1 MAKTKTAPVLQEDL
15 ELATR
20 LRLAVMRLARR
31 LRQAGAAEDDVS
43 PSMLSALACI
53 ERRQPLTLGELAE
66 AERVQ
71 PPTMT
76 RIVAR
81 LEELGLLTRTHD
93 EADRRVARVRLSP
106 DGVRYV
112 ARNRRRKNAY
122 LVSQLR
128 SLDRDEI
135 ARLRE
140 AVTVIENLLEDRS

>member
-1 MAKTKTAPVLQEDL
+1 MPKTKAAPALQEEL

-31 LRQAGAAEDDVS
+31 LRRAGAAEDDVS
-43 PSMLSALACI
+43 LSMLSALACI
-53 ERRQPLTLGELAE
+53 ERHQPVALGELAE

-81 LEELGLLTRTHD
+81 LEELGLLTRAHD

-106 DGVRYV
+106 EGVRYV

-128 SLDRDEI
+128 DLDRDEI
-135 ARLRE
+135 ARVRD
-140 AVTVIENLLEDRS
+140 AVAVIESLLEGGA